1 MEKHRSADNSS
12 TTEAREKLRAVF
24 ETLNFLAIL
33 CRFDQIQKQ
42 SK

>member
-1 MEKHRSADNSS
+1 VL
-12 TTEAREKLRAVF
+12 TTLQPFEAREKLRAVF

-33 CRFDQIQKQ
+33 CNFDQIQKQ